1 MMKDKNERP
10 LLLSALCA
18 ALLLSLA
25 FAVSRP
31 LLDSRAQ
38 STAQSEGRKATA
50 VAKSEQEQPREKQQP
65 REEDAKPPT
74 PAPPV
79 LSSDVA
85 ASPAAAELARQID
98 REIDA
103 GEFASARWG
112 ISVISMRDNR
122 VLYARNARQPIIPA
136 SNMKVYTTAVALDLL
151 GADYRWRTSVYA
163 AAPPDT
169 SGTIAGD
176 LVLYG
181 RGAPD
186 FSSRRT
192 KDDADAMAQLADALH
207 RRGVRRVR
215 GRVVGDESYFRGNPF
230 GDGWLWNDIQ
240 WYFGAEVSAL
250 SVNGN
255 EVTINIKPAAQTGAA
270 ASIKVEPA
278 TDYVRIRDETNA
290 VERGRAATLGITRG
304 LSDNEVRVWGD
315 LPAGSPGLGA
325 RLSIHQPALWAA
337 LLFRRVL
344 EERGITVEGEAA
356 VRDERS
362 RDGKESF
369 DPANAVELASV
380 NSKSLGEIA
389 HATNKESLNLDAEL
403 ILRTLGKERCATAP
417 DADPQRMRERG
428 DDEAGLAVI
437 RRWLERSGIATENL
451 ALHDGSGL
459 SRLDLVT
466 PEATAHLFLSIARTP
481 AATVFRDSLPV
492 AGRDGTLK
500 FRLRSAAGRI
510 LAKTGTLSYVNSLS
524 GYAITADGETLAFS
538 IICNNETTDASSIRP
553 IDAIAALLASYS
565 ESAK

>member
-1 MMKDKNERP
+1 MMKDTKQRP

-18 ALLLSLA
+18 TLLLSLA

-31 LLDSRAQ
+31 LLNSSAQ
-38 STAQSEGRKATA
+38 SAAQNEARQAPA
-50 VAKSEQEQPREKQQP
+50 VERNEREKPLEAKAQP
-65 REEDAKPPT
+65 TTQTPAT
-74 PAPPV
+74 PAP
-79 LSSDVA
+79 SSTKADT
-85 ASPAAAELARQID
+85 SPAAVELARQID

-112 ISVISMRDNR
+112 IYVISMRDNR
-122 VLYARNARQPIIPA
+122 VLYARNAGQPITPA
-136 SNMKVYTTAVALDLL
+136 SNMKIYTTAVALDLL

-163 AAPPDT
+163 GAQPDA
-169 SGTIAGD
+169 SGTIVGD

-186 FSSRRT
+186 FSSEKTR
-192 KDDADAMAQLADALH
+192 DGAGALVQLADALH

-215 GRVVGDESYFRGNPF
+215 GRVIGDESYFRGNPF

-250 SVNGN
+250 SVNDN
-255 EVTINIKPAAQTGAA
+255 EVTINIKPAGKTEAA
-270 ASIKVEPA
+270 ASITLEPA
-278 TDYVRIRDETNA
+278 TDYVRIRDETNT
-290 VERGRAATLGITRG
+290 VERGREATLGITRG

-315 LPAGSPGLGA
+315 FPAGSPGLSA

-337 LLFRRVL
+337 TLFRQIL
-344 EERGITVEGEAA
+344 KERGIVVEGEVG

-362 RDGKESF
+362 RDDKDSF
-369 DPANAVELASV
+369 NPASAIELASV

-389 HATNKESLNLDAEL
+389 RSTNKESLNLHAEL
-403 ILRTLGKERCATAP
+403 ILRTLGKERGANAP
-417 DADPQRMRERG
+417 ASDPKRMRERG
-428 DDEAGLAVI
+428 DDEAGLAVV
-437 RRWLERSGIATENL
+437 RQWLERAGITTGNL

-466 PEATAHLFLSIARTP
+466 PEATALLLVNIARTP
-481 AATVFRDSLPV
+481 AANAFRESLPI

-500 FRLRSAAGRI
+500 YRLRSTSGRI

-538 IICNNETTDASSIRP
+538 IICNNETAEARGTRP
-553 IDAIAALLASYS
+553 IDAIADLLAGYS
-565 ESAK
+565 KSSD